1 MRQHKTVWL
10 GGIAVLVMGVGAWA
24 HLKKAD
30 DPEYRTTTVD
40 RGNITSTISA
50 TGNLNAVI
58 TVEVGSQVS
67 GNISQLFAD
76 FNSRVQKGQLVAR
89 IDPEIFQARVTQAQA
104 NLDAARANV
113 QNAQANLQKNE
124 AEIANAKAQLAIA
137 QANLAKEKV
146 NTQDALVKYNRQM
159 ELFREK
165 LIATA
170 DRDTAQTA
178 YDAAK
183 AAVDS
188 AQAQVQAASDNV
200 RAAMAQEQVAET
212 QVASAKAQAKQQEA
226 ALRQSQIDLQHTY
239 IYAPVDGT
247 VVSRKVDVGQ
257 TVAASLQAPTL
268 FEIAQDL
275 TKMQVDTNVDE
286 ADIGRVAVGQDAMF
300 TVDAYP
306 TQKFHGKV
314 VEIRKAPIN
323 VQNVVTYDVVIAV
336 PNPDL
341 KLFPGMTANV
351 NILVDRRENALRIP
365 NAALRF
371 HPPEAQPKR
380 AAAGFGGGPGARMH
394 RKDPAAQ
401 TVYVLDADGKPAPV
415 EVTLGTSD
423 GVYTEVA
430 SGNLKE
436 GEAVITGMAAGGD
449 MQAGR
454 GGSPFGMG
462 GRMR

>member
-1 MRQHKTVWL
+1 MRQYKSVWL
-10 GGIAVLVMGVGAWA
+10 GGIAALVMGVGAWA
-24 HLKKAD
+24 HLRGRD
-30 DPEYRTTTVD
+30 DPEYRTAVVD

-113 QNAQANLQKNE
+113 QNAQANLQKNQ

-146 NTQDALVKYNRQM
+146 NAQDALVKYNRQM

-200 RAAMAQEQVAET
+200 RAAMAEEQVAET

-239 IYAPVDGT
+239 IYAPVDGI

-306 TQKFHGKV
+306 SQKFRGKV

-336 PNPDL
+336 PNPEL

-351 NILVDRRENALRIP
+351 SVLVDRRENVLRIP

-371 HPPEAQPKR
+371 HPPEAQSKR
-380 AAAGFGGGPGARMH
+380 GAGFGGGRGAGMR
-394 RKDPAAQ
+394 RKDSAAQ
-401 TVYVLDADGKPAPV
+401 TVYVLDENGKPAPV

-423 GVYTEVA
+423 GVYTEVV

-436 GEAVITGMAAGGD
+436 GESVITGLAASGETQGS
-449 MQAGR
+449 R